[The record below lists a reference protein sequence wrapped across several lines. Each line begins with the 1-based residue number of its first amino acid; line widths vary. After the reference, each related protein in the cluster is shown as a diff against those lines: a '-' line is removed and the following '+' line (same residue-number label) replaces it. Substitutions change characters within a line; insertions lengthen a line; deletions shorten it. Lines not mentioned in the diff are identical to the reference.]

1 MVWGGGL
8 PTSGLGLVCP
18 LGVGAV
24 PSVWAVWGAGG
35 GAFSVPTPVFVVRS
49 PLGSNLL
56 NQAAASMSYNVA
68 ISACGKDQQPLR
80 ERALDL
86 WRCCGTNAY

>member
-1 MVWGGGL
+1 MVGGGDGL
-8 PTSGLGLVCP
+8 PISGLGLVCP

-24 PSVWAVWGAGG
+24 PSVWAVWGGG

-56 NQAAASMSYNVA
+56 NQAAASISY
-68 ISACGKDQQPLR
+68 K
-80 ERALDL
+80 ALVSV
-86 WRCCGTNAY
+86 